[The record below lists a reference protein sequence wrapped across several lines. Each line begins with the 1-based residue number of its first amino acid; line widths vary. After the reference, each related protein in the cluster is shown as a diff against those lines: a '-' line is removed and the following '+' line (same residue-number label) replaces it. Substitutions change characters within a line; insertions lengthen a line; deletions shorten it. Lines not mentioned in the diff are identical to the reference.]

1 MVFMSINYPTLN
13 KIVKPTIALL
23 KDYSSKEAEECCDGM
38 VKVLSP
44 YYNIKMFGHAQCNA
58 STFKNVDMV
67 ALPGGVGE
75 ADDYDGYFLRKS
87 ANAMADYVS
96 NGGRYLGICIGAYW
110 AGKHFFDILDGVD
123 AVQYIK
129 RPTADIRRSYN
140 TVASVIWNNKPQKIF
155 FRDGCAF
162 VGDTKKFTTI
172 ASYANGD
179 PMAIIQ
185 NRIGLMGACPDSLE
199 SWYSKPYLKPHWHE
213 GRHHTLLLEFVNR
226 LMTK

>member
-1 MVFMSINYPTLN
+1 M
-13 KIVKPTIALL
+13 KPTIALL
-23 KDYSSKEAEECCDGM
+23 KDYSSKAAEECCDGV

-44 YYNIKMFGHAQCNA
+44 YYNTKMFGHAQGNA
-58 STFKNVDMV
+58 SAFKNVDMV

-110 AGKHFFDILDGVD
+110 AGKHFFDILDSVD

-129 RPTADIRRSYN
+129 RPAADIRRSYD
-140 TVASVIWNNKPQKIF
+140 TVASVIWNNTPQKMF
-155 FRDGCAF
+155 FRDGCTF
-162 VGDTKKFTTI
+162 VGDNKKFTTI

-185 NRIGLMGACPDSLE
+185 NGIGLMGACPDSLE
-199 SWYSKPYLKPHWHE
+199 SWYAKPYLKPHWHH
-213 GRHHTLLLEFVNR
+213 GRHHKLLVSFVNQ
-226 LMTK
+226 LMNK